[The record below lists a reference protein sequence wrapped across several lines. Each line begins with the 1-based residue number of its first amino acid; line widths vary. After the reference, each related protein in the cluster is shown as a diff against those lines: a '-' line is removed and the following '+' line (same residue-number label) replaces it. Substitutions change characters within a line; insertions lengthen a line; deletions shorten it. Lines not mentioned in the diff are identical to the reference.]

1 MVEGQRQAPVP
12 GIDDDR
18 GPRVI
23 GGRRRA
29 LGTGDEYRRNGMET
43 RVASGVGVG
52 VELAEELDV
61 ERCLLAGLADGCLLE
76 RLAVVD
82 EAAWKGPAGRR
93 VLAFDEDDTSPFPAV
108 HDFDDDVDGGHGVA
122 EFLTAHLAA
131 RLAKTIVWARSTSVN
146 EGPRCRKGTCPKG
159 TAKAL

>member
-93 VLAFDEDDTSPFPAV
+93 VLAFDEDDTPPFPAV
-108 HDFDDDVDGGHGVA
+108 HDFDDDVDGGDGIS

-131 RLAKTIVWARSTSVN
+131 RSAKAIVWARSTSVN
-146 EGPRCRKGTCPKG
+146 EGPRCQRSSLSKGDMS
-159 TAKAL
+159 